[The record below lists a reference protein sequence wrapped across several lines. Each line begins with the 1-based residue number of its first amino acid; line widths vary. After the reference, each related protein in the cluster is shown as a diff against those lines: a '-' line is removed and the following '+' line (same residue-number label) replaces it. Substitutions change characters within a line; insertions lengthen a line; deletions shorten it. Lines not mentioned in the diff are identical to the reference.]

1 MRALVIDDQPEF
13 FESIRT
19 TLKKAGF
26 LSDYAPDLS
35 SARTSLT
42 ERNFDLVL
50 TDLQMPPGNWGGL
63 DVIKMV
69 RELDRVVPLFVV
81 SGKGSLAECI
91 QAVRLGADDYIQ
103 KEVFTTEFTERA
115 NPRFARPY
123 AIEHFPSLIAYLFKL
138 FEDEQHVYAKARR
151 LIDVFEN
158 TVKLLS
164 LMIMAEQSPKTGGT
178 PIHSQ
183 LNQWNMERPA
193 LGHYVSF
200 LYASIGG
207 GWDGKL
213 LTSLRASEFPRLRDD
228 CDRLTKCR
236 NEEFGHSTVISAHR
250 ATEIVESFSNTLRKL
265 LNAISFLRRF
275 QLFVAESLSY
285 DGTLFTAYGKL
296 LRGSNLHHSTAVL
309 IVKMAVPTGHI
320 VVVLDSAII
329 ADIAPLIEVG
339 TSSKGDWAVYKVYDK
354 VGKNGIEYDLIPK

>member
-13 FESIRT
+13 FESIRP

-26 LSDYAPDLS
+26 LCQYAPDLS
-35 SARTSLT
+35 SARASLT
-42 ERNFDLVL
+42 EHNFDLVL

-63 DVIKMV
+63 EVIKMV
-69 RELDRVVPLFVV
+69 RDLDSLVPLFVV

-103 KEVFTTEFTERA
+103 KEVFTTEFADRA

-123 AIEHFPSLIAYLFKL
+123 AIEYFPSLIAYLFLL
-138 FEDEQHVYAKARR
+138 FEDEPQVYAKARR

-164 LMIMAEQSPKTGGT
+164 LMIMAEESPKAGGA
-178 PIHSQ
+178 PIQSL
-183 LNQWNMERPA
+183 LNQWNMGRPA

-200 LYASIGG
+200 LYTSIGG

-213 LTSLRASEFPRLRDD
+213 LTGLRASEFPRLRDD
-228 CDRLTKCR
+228 CDRLTRCR

-250 ATEIVESFSNTLRKL
+250 AAEIVEVFSNPLRKL

-275 QLFVAESLSY
+275 QLFLPESLSY
-285 DGTLFTAYGKL
+285 DGTLFTANGKL
-296 LRGSNLHHSTAVL
+296 LRGSNLRHATGAL
-309 IVKMAVPTGHI
+309 RLKMAAPTGHV
-320 VVVLDSAII
+320 VVVLDSAMI
-329 ADIAPLIEVG
+329 ADLEPLLAVAPS
-339 TSSKGDWAVYKVYDK
+339 TKGDWGVYKLYDK
-354 VGKNGIEYDLIPK
+354 IGKNGIEHDLIPK

>member
-1 MRALVIDDQPEF
+1 MRALVIDDQREF
-13 FESIRT
+13 FESIRP

-35 SARTSLT
+35 SARTALT

-63 DVIKMV
+63 DVIRMV

-81 SGKGSLAECI
+81 SGRGSLAECI

-103 KEVFTTEFTERA
+103 KEAFTTEFSECA
-115 NPRFARPY
+115 NSRFTTPY
-123 AIEHFPSLIAYLFKL
+123 AIEYFPSLVSYLFRL
-138 FEDEQHVYAKARR
+138 FEEERQIYAKARR

-164 LMIMAEQSPKTGGT
+164 LMVMAEQSPRTGGT
-178 PIHSQ
+178 PIESL

-200 LYASIGG
+200 LYTSIGG
-207 GWDGKL
+207 RWDGKL
-213 LTSLRASEFPRLRDD
+213 LTSLRASEFAGLRGD

-236 NEEFGHSTVISAHR
+236 NEEFGHSTVVSAHE
-250 ATEIVESFSNTLRKL
+250 AAQVVERFSSTIRKM
-265 LNAISFLRRF
+265 LNAVSFLRRF
-275 QLFVAESLSY
+275 QLFAAESLSY
-285 DGTLFTAYGKL
+285 DGTLFTANGKL
-296 LRGSNLHHSTAVL
+296 LRGSNLHHSTGAVTL
-309 IVKMAVPTGHI
+309 TIAVPTGHI
-320 VVVLDSAII
+320 VVVLDSTVV
-329 ADIAPLIEVG
+329 ADLAPLIEVS
-339 TSSKGDWAVYKVYDK
+339 TSSKGDWGVYKIYDK
-354 VGKNGIEYDLIPK
+354 LGKNGIEYDLIPK